1 MRDRHWDKLKQHL
14 GTLIEPENDSF
25 TLHEIFKMNI
35 ISYADAVR
43 EVCEVARE
51 EFKIEHALDKIEKKW
66 IGMELEMEAFKKTY
80 KIKKPEDIFNVLED
94 HMATLSAQK
103 TTLFYESFKSVIEQ
117 WETTLQ
123 VISETMEMLLQV
135 QRQWIYLESIF
146 ASQEKESEK

>member
-14 GTLIEPENDSF
+14 GTLIEPENESF

-51 EFKIEHALDKIEKKW
+51 EFKIENALDKIEKKW
-66 IGMELEMEAFKKTY
+66 IGMELEMDPFKKTY

-94 HMATLSAQK
+94 HMATLSA
-103 TTLFYESFKSVIEQ
+103 
-117 WETTLQ
+117 
-123 VISETMEMLLQV
+123 
-135 QRQWIYLESIF
+135 
-146 ASQEKESEK
+146 